1 MLESIHFHPTF
12 RFGRGRISA
21 TVVTPGLLLTSL
33 LLTCLLSG
41 CISKQGR
48 DRSEAYA
55 QAIEEQ
61 KTQTDN
67 LRNAMRYL
75 AQLTPLNRRQ
85 AAKEVQLELNT
96 WLAEADYTQAQYA
109 PSQLLRT
116 FSEQVPADLLRL
128 VGCQNPLELQFNAW
142 DVDYL
147 YGCRVSR
154 KLSDWIVAFPVRD
167 NFIAPLLEHYSSDLP
182 AADRLK
188 LINAYKLFDWTI
200 RNIALQTQGCSVE
213 EATVDPRVPLSDD
226 GLGYGY
232 LPWETMLFSGGDFIE
247 RGRVFGALADQQGID
262 TVWLSVGADENGP
275 GKLWTLGVIIADDI
289 VLFEPKLGMPI
300 LDPDKVELATLKQT
314 LENDRI
320 LRRLDLAGQ
329 FDYTFTKSDVQDV
342 QFLIDAPP
350 AAGSARMKLLE
361 QSLLSDERMVLF
373 KNFDALA
380 TELHTILPDHAVSL
394 WHTPLLAQAQA
405 ASVRE
410 RLDNPSPFTM
420 TYMTQHG
427 VWLIENPAAIGRRKH
442 LVGEFENTLDADG
455 ALKTYMDTKIDDE
468 RIAKLS
474 YDPDVQHELG
484 VARIPGEP
492 KEQHDARIAQ
502 AQYIMSISKFDAH
515 FLLAQLHF
523 DRGNY
528 KASEDFWVKRVLEDP
543 RAQKWWSAGR
553 YVLARIYQETYR
565 LDDAAKELAFEGSP
579 QEAGNRLRLR
589 YLRREE

>member
-1 MLESIHFHPTF
+1 MSKPLQIPLAF
-12 RFGRGRISA
+12 RREPNRSRFIVLA
-21 TVVTPGLLLTSL
+21 LLLVVGGI
-33 LLTCLLSG
+33 SG
-41 CISKQGR
+41 CLSKKGR

-67 LRNAMRYL
+67 LRNALRYL
-75 AQLTPLNRRQ
+75 KQLTPVNRQQ

-96 WLAEADYTQAQYA
+96 WLANSDVTQAQYS
-109 PSQLLRT
+109 PSRLLKDFGT
-116 FSEQVPADLLRL
+116 QVPPEMLQQ
-128 VGCQNPLELQFNAW
+128 VGCQNPLELQFNYW
-142 DVDYL
+142 DVDYIHE
-147 YGCRVSR
+147 CRVAR

-167 NFIAPLLEHYSSDLP
+167 NFVEPILQQYARDLSP
-182 AADRLK
+182 ADALQ
-188 LINAYKLFDWTI
+188 LTNAYKLFDWSI
-200 RNIALQTQGCSVE
+200 RNIAMQAEGSSVGE
-213 EATVDPRVPLSDD
+213 LTADARAPIVDD

-247 RGRVFGALADQQGID
+247 RGRVFGALATQQGID
-262 TVWLSVGADENGP
+262 TVWLSVGHKDGQP
-275 GKLWTLGVIIADDI
+275 GNLWTMGVVIANDI

-300 LDPDKVELATLKQT
+300 LDPDKVQLATLKQT
-314 LENDRI
+314 LENDRV

-329 FDYTFTKSDVQDV
+329 FDYALAKADVQDV

-350 AAGSARMKLLE
+350 AAGSARMKLLQ
-361 QSLLSDERMVLF
+361 QSLLSDERMVLYRDI
-373 KNFDALA
+373 DALA
-380 TELHTILPDHAVSL
+380 TKLQSIHPGHPTNL

-410 RLDNPSPFTM
+410 RLDAPSQFSM
-420 TYMTQHG
+420 TYMTMHG
-427 VWLIENPAAIGRRKH
+427 VWLIENPAATGRRKH
-442 LVGEFENTLDADG
+442 LLGEFENTLDADG
-455 ALKTYMDTKIDDE
+455 ALKTYMETKVDDE
-468 RIAKLS
+468 RIAKLA
-474 YDPDVQHELG
+474 YDPDIQHELG
-484 VARIPGEP
+484 VPRIPGEP

-515 FLLAQLHF
+515 YMLAQLHF

-528 KASEDFWVKRVLEDP
+528 QASQDFWIKRVLQDP

-553 YVLARIYQETYR
+553 YVLARIYQETGR
-565 LDDAAKELAFEGSP
+565 LDEAEKELAFEGTP